1 MNQFTMFLLI
11 HTFLGV
17 SGDPSN
23 GPPPTDL
30 SIPSS
35 SKTITDR
42 FNPTLLPNEPLNHP
56 TVNERQLTEGRQLG
70 GTQFI
75 HARTTG
81 KCEKMAITAVGGK
94 CDILYNF
101 YFFPP
106 RNISN
111 LFISFSTLVQI
122 NNKQ

>member
-35 SKTITDR
+35 SKSITDR
-42 FNPTLLPNEPLNHP
+42 FDPTLLPNEPLIHT

-75 HARTTG
+75 HARTSG
-81 KCEKMAITAVGGK
+81 KCEKMAITVVAGK
-94 CDILYNF
+94 WIF
-101 YFFPP
+101 YIIFLFFPP
-106 RNISN
+106 RN
-111 LFISFSTLVQI
+111 F
-122 NNKQ
+122 

>member
-1 MNQFTMFLLI
+1 MNQFTLFLLI
-11 HTFLGV
+11 HTFIDV
-17 SGDPSN
+17 SGDPIN
-23 GPPPTDL
+23 GPPSQTTHDL

-42 FNPTLLPNEPLNHP
+42 FNPTLLPNEPLIHT

-101 YFFPP
+101 LFFSP
-106 RNISN
+106 S
-111 LFISFSTLVQI
+111 
-122 NNKQ
+122 

>member
-1 MNQFTMFLLI
+1 MNQFTLFLLI

-23 GPPPTDL
+23 GSPSQTTHDV

-35 SKTITDR
+35 SKSITDR
-42 FNPTLLPNEPLNHP
+42 FDPTLLPNEEPNIHP
-56 TVNERQLTEGRQLG
+56 IANERQLTEGRQLG

-81 KCEKMAITAVGGK
+81 KCEKMAITAVEGK

-101 YFFPP
+101 YFFSP
-106 RNISN
+106 
-111 LFISFSTLVQI
+111 SFCF
-122 NNKQ
+122 

>member
-1 MNQFTMFLLI
+1 MNQFTLFLLI

-23 GPPPTDL
+23 GPPPQTQGV

-35 SKTITDR
+35 SKSITDR
-42 FNPTLLPNEPLNHP
+42 FDPTLLPNEPLIHT

-75 HARTTG
+75 HARTSG
-81 KCEKMAITAVGGK
+81 KCEKMAITVVAGK
-94 CDILYNF
+94 WIFYNF
-101 YFFPP
+101 
-106 RNISN
+106 
-111 LFISFSTLVQI
+111 FIFSPS
-122 NNKQ
+122 

>member
-1 MNQFTMFLLI
+1 MNQFTLFLLI

-23 GPPPTDL
+23 GSPSQTTHDV

-35 SKTITDR
+35 SKSITDR
-42 FNPTLLPNEPLNHP
+42 FDPTLLPNEPLIHT

-75 HARTTG
+75 HARTSG
-81 KCEKMAITAVGGK
+81 KCEKMAITVVAGK
-94 CDILYNF
+94 WIF
-101 YFFPP
+101 YIIFLFFPP
-106 RNISN
+106 RN
-111 LFISFSTLVQI
+111 F
-122 NNKQ
+122 